1 MKMKEIGL
9 GSTSLVPPLDPPM
22 ESVSGFFS
30 LSVSLKVNDLTE
42 VILVV
47 FFLFSFTLC

>member
-22 ESVSGFFS
+22 ECVCVFFF
-30 LSVSLKVNDLTE
+30 LSVSLKVSDLTE
-42 VILVV
+42 AIVA
-47 FFLFSFTLC
+47 FFLFF